1 MLKAFLFEV
10 WDQIA
15 NKEVL
20 VIATDETSAIDKL
33 SCIISDGEDYEL
45 NEEFDYDEVLI

>member
-10 WDQIA
+10 WNQIT

-20 VIATDETSAIDKL
+20 VIATDEANAINKL
-33 SCIISDGEDYEL
+33 SCIISEDEDYEL